1 MPSLKRLLRWLAIAI
16 LGLGVLGALTLGT
29 LYFVVSARLP
39 DVEAL
44 RDIEMQEPLY
54 VYARDGRLMA
64 LFGETRRY
72 PVKIEEV
79 PDQVKHA
86 FIAIED
92 ARFYDH
98 HGIDY
103 RGVARAI
110 WLLATTDDQRVP
122 GGSTIT
128 QQVARQ
134 FFLSSEYSFTRKF
147 AEMLLA
153 LKMER
158 ELTKDE
164 ILELYLNKSFFGNR
178 SYGVAAAAEFY
189 YGKALDELTLE
200 EAAVLASIPKFPSSG
215 NPITNPERARI
226 RRDYV
231 MQRMRE
237 LGYIDEAAEREGK
250 ATPMHA
256 KPHERPVEVY
266 APYVAEMVRQE
277 MIARYGGDVLTKGY
291 HVTTTIDPRF
301 QAAAEASLR
310 QGLVTYDRRYGWS
323 GAEQSFELDADEDA
337 ARVAER
343 LRGIPAQSGLR
354 PAIVLRSGEGTVDA
368 VLADG
373 TTLTLD
379 AESSKWTQR
388 APSALVERGDLIRV
402 RRADVDS
409 ESDGDADAAPAAPA
423 RWLLGQLPRA
433 QSTIISME
441 YDTGALRALVG
452 GFSFAGQKFNRAT
465 QARRQPGS
473 AFKPFIFAA
482 AFERGFHPAS
492 IVPDAPVVF
501 RMRRGQDWRPGNA
514 DGRFMGPMQLRD
526 ALALSRNLVSVRVL
540 DAIGVDY
547 ARRYI
552 SHFGFDESEL
562 PPNLSISLG
571 TPSLTPLDVTRGYAV
586 FANGGFRVTP
596 WFIDQ
601 VRDRNGELVFEANP
615 TRACR
620 GCGAGA
626 LPGQPV
632 AQARPHVVDGFDFG
646 PASPAPSP
654 DPAPAPEAE
663 ASGADA
669 PDGDGIVLREAD
681 DAEFIVAPRAIDERV
696 AWQLVSMM
704 RDVVRRGTGRAAL
717 ALERDDIGGKTGS
730 TNDYRDA
737 WFVGFGGN
745 LVTTVWVGR
754 DDNRSLGRR
763 EYGGRAALPIWI
775 DYMDVALEGQPPMP
789 HDMPAGL
796 VEVNVSASGRLLPPG
811 SGGRT
816 EYIKVEDMER
826 MAAEVDDPFDDS
838 MPAEEVFDIF

>member
-1 MPSLKRLLRWLAIAI
+1 MPSLKRLLTWFAIAI
-16 LGLGVLGALTLGT
+16 LALGVLGALALATA
-29 LYFVVSARLP
+29 YYVVSARLP
-39 DVEAL
+39 DVETL

-54 VYARDGRLMA
+54 VYANDGRLMA

-72 PVKIEEV
+72 PVQIADV
-79 PDQVKHA
+79 PDQVKQA

-98 HGIDY
+98 HGVDY

-110 WLLATTDDQRVP
+110 WLLATTDDERVP

-134 FFLSSEYSFTRKF
+134 FFLSSEYSYTRKF

-178 SYGVAAAAEFY
+178 AYGVAAAAEFY
-189 YGKALDELTLE
+189 YGKTLDDLTLDE
-200 EAAVLASIPKFPSSG
+200 AATLASIPKFPSSG
-215 NPITNPERARI
+215 NPVTNPGRARI
-226 RRDYV
+226 RRDYT

-237 LGYIDEAAEREGK
+237 LGYIGEAAERAGK

-256 KPHERPVEVY
+256 RPHERPVEVY

-291 HVTTTIDPRF
+291 HVTTTIDPAD
-301 QAAAEASLR
+301 QAAAESALR
-310 QGLVTYDRRYGWS
+310 EGLFTYDHRYGWS
-323 GAEQSFELDADEDA
+323 GAERSFELAADEGPEAAA
-337 ARVAER
+337 AR
-343 LRGIPAQSGLR
+343 LDGIPAQSGLR
-354 PAIVLRSGEGTVDA
+354 PAIVLGTGSGTAEVVMADSTVA
-368 VLADG
+368 
-373 TTLTLD
+373 TLD
-379 AESSKWTQR
+379 AKSSAWTGR
-388 APSALVERGDLIRV
+388 APAALVERGDMVRV
-402 RRADVDS
+402 RRIETPATAGED
-409 ESDGDADAAPAAPA
+409 EAAAGPPAV
-423 RWLLGQLPRA
+423 RYELDQIPRA
-433 QSTIISME
+433 QATLVSME
-441 YDTGALRALVG
+441 YDNGALRALVG

-482 AFERGFHPAS
+482 AFEKGFHPAS

-514 DGRFMGPMQLRD
+514 DGRFMGPMQLRN
-526 ALALSRNLVSVRVL
+526 ALALSRNLVSVRLL
-540 DAIGVDY
+540 DAIGVNF

-552 SHFGFDESEL
+552 SYFGFDESEL
-562 PPNLSISLG
+562 PPNLSIALG

-596 WFIDQ
+596 WFIQ
-601 VRDRNGELVFEANP
+601 EVRDRNGEVVFTANP
-615 TRACR
+615 ERACR
-620 GCGAGA
+620 GCTSGPR
-626 LPGQPV
+626 PGQAAATTPS
-632 AQARPHVVDGFDFG
+632 HVIDGFDFG
-646 PASPAPSP
+646 PAT
-654 DPAPAPEAE
+654 PAPAPAAPEPAVADE
-663 ASGADA
+663 DGDA
-669 PDGDGIVLREAD
+669 PANNAVAVDGDD
-681 DAEFIVAPRAIDERV
+681 QEFIVAPRAIDERV
-696 AWQLVSMM
+696 AFQLVSMM
-704 RDVVRRGTGRAAL
+704 RDVVRRGTGTAARVIG
-717 ALERDDIGGKTGS
+717 RDDLGGKTGS

-737 WFVGFGGN
+737 WFVGFGGD

-775 DYMDVALEGQPPMP
+775 DYMGVALEGQPPMP
-789 HDMPAGL
+789 HDMPEGL
-796 VEVNVSASGRLLPPG
+796 VQVSVSAGGRLLPQG
-811 SGGRT
+811 SGGQT
-816 EYIKVEDMER
+816 EYIKVEDLDR
-826 MAAEVDDPFDDS
+826 LAAEIDDGFDDT
-838 MPAEEVFDIF
+838 MPPEEVYDIF